1 MNSGESQCL
10 FCRVNPTHLVSEDEL
25 CYAAIDSFP
34 VTEFHTLIIPK
45 RHVANY
51 FDLNSSEV
59 SALHEMLVEMKR
71 IIEAKDDSVTGFNI
85 GVNAG
90 KDAGQSIFHVH
101 VHLIPRRKGDVEN
114 PRGGVR
120 GVIPHKQKYLSTA
133 EAKCSY
139 LNFPT
144 KFSALKWV

>member
-1 MNSGESQCL
+1 MNSGESRCL
-10 FCRVNPTHLVSEDEL
+10 FCRVNPKQLVAEHEL
-25 CYAAIDSFP
+25 CYAANDSFP
-34 VTEFHTLIIPK
+34 VTEFHTLVIPK

-59 SALHEMLVEMKR
+59 NALHEMLVEMKR
-71 IIEAKDDSVTGFNI
+71 TIEVKDDSVTGFNI

-101 VHLIPRRKGDVEN
+101 IHLIPRRKGDVEN

-120 GVIPHKQKYLSTA
+120 RVIPHKQKY
-133 EAKCSY
+133 
-139 LNFPT
+139 
-144 KFSALKWV
+144 

>member
-1 MNSGESQCL
+1 MKNLKEECL
-10 FCRVNPTHLVSEDEL
+10 FCRINPNQLVAEDEI
-25 CYAAIDSFP
+25 CYAARDSFP
-34 VTEFHTLIIPK
+34 VTEFHVLIIPK

-59 SALHEMLVEMKR
+59 YAMHEMLVEVKKTIEMK
-71 IIEAKDDSVTGFNI
+71 DNLVTGFNI

-120 GVIPHKQKYLSTA
+120 GVIPNKQKY
-133 EAKCSY
+133 
-139 LNFPT
+139 
-144 KFSALKWV
+144 